1 MKLPLFEF
9 PSYIYP
15 IDDWEFKKKSL
26 LSRINKS
33 EFVRTDLQNF
43 ETDRSTNGKTY
54 IRYLEE
60 FLEPQLIEFCKEAKV
75 SCSMTD
81 AWCVKYQK
89 GDYQTTHNH
98 RGWGFSGL
106 IHVEFDPEIHK
117 PATFVSP
124 WQNPVNDTTSL
135 SQFPSIEGLL
145 MIAPSWALHFVQPN
159 TSDKERVVVAFDLLP
174 ELPQHQ
180 AIK

>member
-1 MKLPLFEF
+1 MKFPLFQF
-9 PSYIYP
+9 PSFIYP
-15 IDDWEFKKKSL
+15 VDDWPFKKKGL
-26 LSRINKS
+26 LARINKS

-106 IHVEFDPEIHK
+106 IHVEFDPEVHK

-135 SQFPSIEGLL
+135 AQFPASEGLI
-145 MIAPSWALHFVQPN
+145 MIAPSWALHYVPPN
-159 TSDKERVVVAFDLLP
+159 TSDKELSLI
-174 ELPQHQ
+174 H
-180 AIK
+180 I

>member
-1 MKLPLFEF
+1 MKFPLFEF
-9 PSYIYP
+9 PSFIYP
-15 IDDWEFKKKSL
+15 IDDWPFKKKAL

-33 EFVRTDLQNF
+33 EFIRTDLQNF
-43 ETDRSTNGKTY
+43 ETDRQTNRKIY
-54 IRYLEE
+54 VRYLEE
-60 FLEPQLIEFCKEAKV
+60 FLQPQLMEFCKEAKV
-75 SCSMTD
+75 TCSMSD

-106 IHVEFDPEIHK
+106 IHVEFDQEVLQ

-124 WQNPVNDTTSL
+124 WQNPVSDTTSL
-135 SQFPSIEGLL
+135 ANFPPLEGLL